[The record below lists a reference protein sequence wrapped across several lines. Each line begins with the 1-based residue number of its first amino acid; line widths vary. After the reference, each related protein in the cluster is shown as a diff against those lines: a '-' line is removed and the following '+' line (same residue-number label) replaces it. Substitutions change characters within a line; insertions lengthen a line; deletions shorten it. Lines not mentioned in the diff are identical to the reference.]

1 MVTEIRIYFEGHKA
15 LRPGFKQFLSR
26 IDDATRERRIG
37 FQAIPAGGT
46 PEEDFRIAQKTH
58 LNAWNI
64 LLRDSE
70 GPKPKR
76 KKSVFWM
83 VQVMEAW
90 FLADPEA
97 LALYYGKDFASN
109 TLKKNPRV
117 EEIAKAEVLKCLKHA
132 TRKTQKGPYHKTAH
146 APRILEL
153 LDPDKVRKAASECE
167 RLFHEILIELE
178 NSPAH
183 GR

>member
-1 MVTEIRIYFEGHKA
+1 VTEIRIHFEGNEA
-15 LRPGFKQFLSR
+15 LRPGLHRFLSR
-26 IDDATRERRIG
+26 IRDAAQARRIG
-37 FQAIPAGGT
+37 FRLIAADGT
-46 PEEDFRIAQKTH
+46 PDPDFQTARKAH
-58 LNAWNI
+58 PNACNI

-97 LALYYGKDFASN
+97 LTLYYGEDFARN
-109 TLKKNPRV
+109 ALKKNRRV
-117 EEIAKAEVLKCLKHA
+117 EEIPKADVLKCLKQA
-132 TRKTQKGPYHKTAH
+132 TRKTLKGPYHKTAH
-146 APRILEL
+146 APHILEL
-153 LDPDKVRKAASECE
+153 LDPDKVRKAAPECD
-167 RLFHEILIELE
+167 RLFHEILTELE
-178 NSPAH
+178 NSPAQ